1 MNLVDS
7 LFESINF
14 TFQDNSGKANKLSLD
29 DESDKFCSKSI
40 RPKKLLKVAKST
52 QNWQKYNGFDI
63 ISIAKRKCSYLQR
76 GRQTTCL
83 KLPSNKSANG
93 YLKGV
98 RKINFR

>member
-14 TFQDNSGKANKLSLD
+14 TFQDNSGKANKLSLE

-52 QNWQKYNGFDI
+52 QNWQKYTGFDI
-63 ISIAKRKCSYLQR
+63 ISIAIEYLI
-76 GRQTTCL
+76 
-83 KLPSNKSANG
+83 SF
-93 YLKGV
+93 
-98 RKINFR
+98 RKILIDVNNFDIFSEKI